1 MLGAV
6 AGPLAAAGFVT
17 PVKRATGTTPASTAL
32 TAPQREI
39 GPAPLLRQRGAPAVA
54 RPPLAKS
61 AVNSFVSVHIGSRG
75 NFSPLELRSSF
86 VLPSQPQGLS
96 SSGYS
101 LCSPA
106 FCPLRPV
113 AQLTPIN
120 VDNFQHELCHHPHPD
135 KVAYVIQGLRNGF
148 HLGFT
153 YSTSLKSATGNMAS
167 ALLNPQVIDNYLQ
180 SEVQSGRVAGPF
192 SQPPLSGL
200 HVSRFGVIPKRHQPG
215 KWRLILDLSS
225 PAGHSVNDG
234 IAGEDYSLQYMKVD
248 DIIAGIMRLGRG
260 SLMAKFDVQ
269 NAYRIVP
276 VHTEGRPLLGM
287 KWRGAFYAD
296 MVLPFGV
303 RSAPYIFTCIADL
316 VEWVAKQNYDV
327 TFLMHY
333 LDDFH
338 TLGPP
343 GSSVCQ
349 HNLDRSIDCFS
360 KLGIPLHPDK
370 LEGPSTCLTILGIE
384 LDSLNLQARLPQ
396 DKFDRM
402 SALLEDWSQKR
413 WCKRKELE
421 SLIGHL
427 QHACKVVPQG
437 RSFLRRMINLLCAF
451 RRDDHPIRLN
461 QEFFL
466 DLAWWQEFFQ
476 SWNGCSFFQYPQCA
490 PLPDF
495 EVSSDASGAL
505 GYGAVFQGH
514 WFSGA
519 WLPAQV
525 SQSIEYKE
533 LFPIIVA
540 AYLWGPQWVSQR
552 VNFLSDNRSVVDILR
567 SGASRAPTIM
577 SLVRYLSL
585 LAARHSFS
593 FTASPVRGKSNPIA
607 DALSRFQFQRFR
619 RLAPHA
625 DSLPTQIPQQLLL
638 DLDLRCQINAT
649 SI

>member
-1 MLGAV
+1 MN
-6 AGPLAAAGFVT
+6 
-17 PVKRATGTTPASTAL
+17 RATGTTPASTAL
-32 TAPQREI
+32 TGPRGGN
-39 GPAPLLRQRGAPAVA
+39 GPAPLLCQRGISAVA
-54 RPPLAKS
+54 RQPLANS
-61 AVNSFVSVHIGSRG
+61 TVHSFVPVHVGSHD
-75 NFSPLELRSSF
+75 NFSALELRSPF
-86 VLPSQPQGLS
+86 VLPSQQQGLPS
-96 SSGYS
+96 SSSS

-106 FCPLRPV
+106 VCPLRPV
-113 AQLTPIN
+113 SQLTPIN
-120 VDNFQHELCHHPHPD
+120 VDRFQHELCHHPNPD
-135 KVAYVIQGLRNGF
+135 KVAYVVQGLRDGF
-148 HLGFT
+148 HLGFN

-192 SQPPLSGL
+192 SQPPLPVL
-200 HVSRFGVIPKRHQPG
+200 HMSRFGVIPKRHQPG
-215 KWRLILDLSS
+215 KWRLILDLST

-234 IAGEDYSLQYMKVD
+234 ITGEDYSLQYMKVD

-276 VHTEGRPLLGM
+276 VHTEDRQLLGM
-287 KWRGAFYAD
+287 KWRGAFYVD

-384 LDSLNLQARLPQ
+384 LDSLNLLARLPQ
-396 DKFDRM
+396 DKFDRIT
-402 SALLEDWSQKR
+402 ALLEDWSQKR
-413 WCKRKELE
+413 WCKRKDLE

-451 RRDDHPIRLN
+451 RRNDHPIRLN

-476 SWNGCSFFQYPQCA
+476 SWNGCSFLQYPQWA
-490 PLPDF
+490 PIPDF
-495 EVSSDASGAL
+495 EVSSYASGAL

-519 WLPAQV
+519 WLPSQV

-533 LFPIIVA
+533 LFPIVVA
-540 AYLWGPQWVSQR
+540 AYLWGPQWASKR

-567 SGASRAPTIM
+567 SGTSRAPTIM
-577 SLVRYLSL
+577 SLVRFLSL

-607 DALSRFQFQRFR
+607 DSLSRFQFQRFR
-619 RLAPHA
+619 RLAPLA
-625 DSLPTQIPQQLLL
+625 DSIPTQIPQQLLS
-638 DLDLRCQINAT
+638 DLDLRCQINTT